1 MANKKKTTKQKL
13 HDLQEWMKNY
23 REWYEKNKE
32 KFSTLDEGSNPPTPP
47 PPPPGENDEDGE

>member
-23 REWYEKNKE
+23 REWYKKYTEAQA
-32 KFSTLDEGSNPPTPP
+32 TLDEGTNPHLPP
-47 PPPPGENDEDGE
+47 PPPPGGDDEDGE